1 MYFVSKAE
9 GTICTTSNR
18 ETIMVI
24 SVLTLTH
31 LSGRREIQVSN
42 AISAA
47 SHLKVDR
54 RDTRPSFDASQW
66 EAVKQWHSRRVAA
79 PQI

>member
-1 MYFVSKAE
+1 
-9 GTICTTSNR
+9 
-18 ETIMVI
+18 MVI

-31 LSGRREIQVSN
+31 LSGRRETQVSN
-42 AISAA
+42 AISGA
-47 SHLKVDR
+47 SHQKVDR

-66 EAVKQWHSRRVAA
+66 EAVKQWHRRRMAA